1 MRVLVLGGST
11 AGVHAAE
18 KAAQAGHQVTLC
30 TPYYA
35 LGEDAAGS
43 WAVHSKAGW
52 EAWRQRL
59 GWLAM
64 DEKPCP
70 LTLKRALDVCLRA
83 QGVRVLYVSR
93 PAAIVQC
100 GGAAAGALIEDDH
113 GLGFYPADLVLDAS
127 AYGKY
132 TAALTPDGL
141 RFPAHA
147 RLSVC
152 AAYKSAILPAAA
164 CDFQLLPGTMEDGHV
179 LVRQDIPLPQPMT
192 LGQMRRLHLRETARL
207 CHAVAQSTLL
217 GEQAALYPAFP
228 SQPEITG
235 YVKTPSPLRGLI
247 YAEDWLMAGGAFQ
260 AHSGALSIW
269 MRGLEIPCSVDHG
282 AARLDI
288 DRLPC
293 QDAPVAILGGGTAG
307 CCAAIGAAEEGASPL
322 IIERGTLLGGT
333 RTAGG
338 MRGLYFGNR
347 SQVFLRFF
355 ERWNRDAAQ
364 LHQQRTSAT
373 EALSIAA
380 MMEEHGV
387 VQKLCASVCGAR
399 IDDRRA
405 RRVLL
410 ATEEGLQAV
419 SAAQWIDATGTGETA
434 ALMGCAMT
442 FGDHETGR
450 TQNYSQWRMCDS
462 AHAGYQRLDQGTLDD
477 PGKDSLSK
485 EIQRCLHDPLA
496 YDLVDM
502 LTPREGRRLCGRVC
516 VTLEDVMRGTAFADT
531 LCHTFSTY
539 DPHGR
544 SFHPAGRL
552 GLLPAQDAPRYAPVP
567 LRALL
572 PREID
577 NLLVCGKALSMD
589 QDALNYARMAPDV
602 MCVGYLAGRVAG
614 MCVKQQCAAQAL
626 PLDPLQE
633 EMRRAGAIVP
643 VAPVPMQDT
652 ALRIACGD
660 ERGFA
665 QAVLTN
671 DAAVLTALPP
681 FKQAGAL
688 SNRLLADKTRLW
700 FGDISG
706 AQRCTETLKQLC
718 ARLRGYAY
726 IDRQGKDG
734 VVRAGLVG
742 PLDDYWL
749 AIQLCVLLSKAHYA
763 PAQPAILAFLRD
775 TSIEDAWTNQ
785 ESAYASIRLDCHTP
799 PSYDRALSLAYACRL
814 MPFADAAAELARL
827 LRQTECGHACSRNP
841 WQDYL
846 SLCLRRALE
855 ACQKN
860 G

>member
-11 AGVHAAE
+11 AG
-18 KAAQAGHQVTLC
+18 AQAGHQVTLC

-43 WAVHSKAGW
+43 WAVHSKTGW

-59 GWLAM
+59 DWLAM

-100 GGAAAGALIEDDH
+100 GCAAACALIEEDH
-113 GLGFYPADLVLDAS
+113 GLGFYPADLVLDAGT
-127 AYGKY
+127 YGEY
-132 TAALTPDGL
+132 TAALTQDGL

-147 RLSVC
+147 
-152 AAYKSAILPAAA
+152 
-164 CDFQLLPGTMEDGHV
+164 
-179 LVRQDIPLPQPMT
+179 
-192 LGQMRRLHLRETARL
+192 
-207 CHAVAQSTLL
+207 
-217 GEQAALYPAFP
+217 
-228 SQPEITG
+228 
-235 YVKTPSPLRGLI
+235 
-247 YAEDWLMAGGAFQ
+247 
-260 AHSGALSIW
+260 
-269 MRGLEIPCSVDHG
+269 
-282 AARLDI
+282 
-288 DRLPC
+288 
-293 QDAPVAILGGGTAG
+293 
-307 CCAAIGAAEEGASPL
+307 
-322 IIERGTLLGGT
+322 
-333 RTAGG
+333 
-338 MRGLYFGNR
+338 
-347 SQVFLRFF
+347 
-355 ERWNRDAAQ
+355 
-364 LHQQRTSAT
+364 
-373 EALSIAA
+373 
-380 MMEEHGV
+380 
-387 VQKLCASVCGAR
+387 
-399 IDDRRA
+399 
-405 RRVLL
+405 
-410 ATEEGLQAV
+410 
-419 SAAQWIDATGTGETA
+419 
-434 ALMGCAMT
+434 
-442 FGDHETGR
+442 
-450 TQNYSQWRMCDS
+450 
-462 AHAGYQRLDQGTLDD
+462 
-477 PGKDSLSK
+477 
-485 EIQRCLHDPLA
+485 
-496 YDLVDM
+496 
-502 LTPREGRRLCGRVC
+502 
-516 VTLEDVMRGTAFADT
+516 
-531 LCHTFSTY
+531 
-539 DPHGR
+539 
-544 SFHPAGRL
+544 
-552 GLLPAQDAPRYAPVP
+552 
-567 LRALL
+567 
-572 PREID
+572 
-577 NLLVCGKALSMD
+577 
-589 QDALNYARMAPDV
+589 
-602 MCVGYLAGRVAG
+602 VGYLAGRVAG

-626 PLDPLQE
+626 SLAPLQE

-643 VAPVPMQDT
+643 VAPVPVQDT

-681 FKQAGAL
+681 FEQAGAL

-706 AQRCTETLKQLC
+706 AQRCTETLEQLC

-775 TSIEDAWTNQ
+775 TSIEDTWTNQ

-827 LRQTECGHACSRNP
+827 LRQTERGHACSRNP